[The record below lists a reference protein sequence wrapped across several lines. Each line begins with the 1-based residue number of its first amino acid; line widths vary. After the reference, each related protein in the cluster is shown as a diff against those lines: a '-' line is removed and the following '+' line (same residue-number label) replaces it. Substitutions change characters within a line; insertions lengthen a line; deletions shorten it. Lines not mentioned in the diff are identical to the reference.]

1 MQELKFVA
9 AESDAASLVLR
20 AVDSE
25 QDFFL
30 PLTDELVSFVGDATT
45 GSSPSSVIAPASTS
59 NPQLE
64 AVGDEESAAVI
75 DAEESAAKTPRPHRA
90 RIRLSPREIQDR
102 IRHGASVAELADEA
116 ETDESRIEPYAWPIL
131 QERSRIAE
139 LARST
144 YPVSAEGPNELTLWE
159 VLATALAAR
168 GENLTDATWDAYQ
181 NPSRKWIAAVRW
193 NKELAGRTSAHVAE
207 FLLELD
213 QAGPS
218 LAHPA
223 NSIAGDLVDP
233 RFGQPVRS
241 VTPVTALPN
250 RGTEDEETADS
261 AEPDPTSS
269 KATPTDER
277 DVEQTDEFL
286 LHPPQEQGS
295 RSRKRKAVTPHWED
309 VLLGVRTNPK
319 KKK

>member
-9 AESDAASLVLR
+9 AESDASSLVLR

-30 PLTDELVSFVGDATT
+30 PLTDELVSFVGDAAA
-45 GSSPSSVIAPASTS
+45 GSTPSPVIAPASAS

-64 AVGDEESAAVI
+64 PVGEEEDTKLA
-75 DAEESAAKTPRPHRA
+75 RPHRA
-90 RIRLSPREIQDR
+90 RIKLSPREIQDR
-102 IRHGASVAELADEA
+102 IRHGASVAELAEEA
-116 ETDESRIEPYAWPIL
+116 DTDESRIEPYAWPIL

-144 YPVSAEGPNELTLWE
+144 YPVSTEGPNELTLWE

-168 GENLTDATWDAYQ
+168 GENLADASWDAYQ
-181 NPSRKWIAAVRW
+181 NPSRKWVAAVRW
-193 NKELAGRTSAHVAE
+193 DKELAGRTSAHVAE

-213 QAGPS
+213 QPGPS

-241 VTPVTALPN
+241 VTPVTTLPSREVAEN
-250 RGTEDEETADS
+250 EDGAPAPEQEA
-261 AEPDPTSS
+261 APAP
-269 KATPTDER
+269 ER
-277 DVEQTDEFL
+277 DMEQTDEFL
-286 LHPPQEQGS
+286 LHPRQDQERRG
-295 RSRKRKAVTPHWED
+295 RKRKAVTPHWED